1 VLIKESK
8 YLNTQSS
15 YIIPARRC
23 VNALN
28 RYVISFDDYLKLA
41 CIPEYNTLI
50 SYNEFQLSTFE
61 VRGY

>member
-15 YIIPARRC
+15 YIIPARWC
-23 VNALN
+23 LNALN
-28 RYVISFDDYLKLA
+28 RYVISFDDYLKPT

-50 SYNEFQLSTFE
+50 SYSEFQFSTFE
-61 VRGY
+61 ICGY